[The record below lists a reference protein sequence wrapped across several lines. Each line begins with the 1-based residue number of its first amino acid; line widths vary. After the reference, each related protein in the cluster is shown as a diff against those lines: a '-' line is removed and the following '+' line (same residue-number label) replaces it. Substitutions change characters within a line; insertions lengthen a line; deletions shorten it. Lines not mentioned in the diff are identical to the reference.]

1 MNPLPTMNMK
11 LSSLE
16 KIALLAVA
24 LVALGLTP
32 KLHAAPGGILINAPD
47 FIIPIGANGTLDLF
61 SDGRAPETSGFN
73 VLGRERLTLQA
84 NSVSSGT
91 LMLNLH
97 FLEFPVAEGAEV
109 NGASL
114 RATIRDLDFMGDSIG
129 FGATLRET
137 AALSAINGVPLA
149 ALMSFA
155 SYLPEGTSRT
165 DNQLLTLAPLLLS
178 RSTLPASF
186 AGPLVLSF
194 TLTATLTTGSR
205 PITMVNTP
213 ENIASDVSLTLS
225 PTTVPEPSTFALLGV
240 GGLWLAFA
248 LRRRR

>member
-1 MNPLPTMNMK
+1 MKMK

-24 LVALGLTP
+24 LIALELTP
-32 KLHAAPGGILINAPD
+32 KLHAAPGGILLDAPD
-47 FIIPIGANGTLDLF
+47 FVIPIGANGTLDLF

-73 VLGRERLTLQA
+73 VLGRQRLTLQA

-91 LMLNLH
+91 LTLNLH
-97 FLEFPVAEGAEV
+97 FLGFPLAEGAEV

-114 RATIRDLDFMGDSIG
+114 RATVRDLDFMKSSIG
-129 FGATLRET
+129 FGATLQET
-137 AALSAINGVPLA
+137 AALTSINGVPLA
-149 ALMSFA
+149 APMVLGN
-155 SYLPEGTSRT
+155 YLPAGMSRT
-165 DNQLLTLAPLLLS
+165 DNQLLTLDPVLLS

-213 ENIASDVSLTLS
+213 EHIASDVSLTLS

-240 GGLWLAFA
+240 GVKISI
-248 LRRRR
+248 